1 MITEDYINFET
12 AKLLKEKGFDE
23 SVTHYYFTQI
33 THVGFKDYPT
43 GVLYTDSDPQ
53 HQNNYKNKV
62 AAPTQALVMKW
73 LRLEHNIHIEPHLVK
88 TKHSYG
94 YMPNYID
101 ISCLK
106 QGFPFKE
113 FDFAN
118 ADKYVNSTYSQ
129 ACEVTIKY
137 CLENLI

>member
-73 LRLEHNIHIEPHLVK
+73 LREVYKISIEVFYFTSNSNSGAWAFEIIKLPSGATV
-88 TKHSYG
+88 YG
-94 YMPNYID
+94 EYDKENY
-101 ISCLK
+101 
-106 QGFPFKE
+106 E
-113 FDFAN
+113 
-118 ADKYVNSTYSQ
+118 Q
-129 ACEVTIKY
+129 ACETAIKY
-137 CLENLI
+137 CLEKLV